1 VWWLDLVVWG
11 VDDLAVSGTLS
22 VVELLERLSRRD
34 DLIEMLSVELGAA
47 RVRIAELGA
56 RLG

>member
-1 VWWLDLVVWG
+1 VWWLDLAVWG

-34 DLIEMLSVELGAA
+34 DLIEVLSVELGAA